1 MATIFPENILASAEL
16 SLEQVSSKLTY
27 FQLQLQLL
35 HWQTTSFAEHK
46 ATDELHGF
54 VSSFKDDVMEKLM
67 GYANRRVKAYTL
79 PPIGAENTLTV
90 VNSMISF
97 AYTLEKWAEENK
109 YCDIENLAQELSGA
123 AAKTRYLLTLK

>member
-1 MATIFPENILASAEL
+1 MAIFSDEILSGAEL
-16 SLEQVSSKLTY
+16 SLEGIASKLTS

-35 HWQTTSFAEHK
+35 HWQTTSFSEHK
-46 ATDELHGF
+46 ATDQLYEF

-79 PPIGAENTLTV
+79 IPLNTDNSLSV
-90 VNSMISF
+90 VVSILNFSYS
-97 AYTLEKWAEENK
+97 LEKWAEANK
-109 YCDIENLAQELSGA
+109 YCDVENMAQELSGQ